1 MARKRMGEIL
11 LETGIISQEILDKAL
26 SRQKGSGKR
35 LGQILEEMDVV
46 LEEDIAKALGKQF
59 NFPYV
64 KGLARYRFPPEVL
77 ALIDAET
84 ALTNFIF
91 PLKLEGRTLHLAMSN
106 PLDMA
111 LQNDLSFKTGLRIAP
126 CVTTPEEIK
135 AAVHKFYLKELEV
148 TEDDRAWNILIVDDQ
163 DIVLSA
169 AEAALKKEGYTVF
182 KACNGAEGLK
192 MAIQVR
198 PHLII
203 TDVIMPRMDGL
214 EMFRALKGNRSVA
227 DIPVIALS
235 AKAAAEEEYRLL
247 EMGFYD
253 FVAKPINPIRLT
265 ARVRRAMRRNHGAHQ
280 N

>member
-11 LETGIISQEILDKAL
+11 LETGIISQDTLDKAL
-26 SRQKGSGKR
+26 SKQKGSGKR

-77 ALIDAET
+77 ALVDAET

-111 LQNDLSFKTGLRIAP
+111 LQNDLSFKIGLRIAP

-135 AAVHKFYLKELEV
+135 AAVQKYYIKEIEA
-148 TEDDRAWNILIVDDQ
+148 TEEERAWNILIVDDQ

-169 AEAALKKEGYTVF
+169 AEAALKKEGYTVY
-182 KACNGAEGLK
+182 KASNGAEGLK

-203 TDVIMPRMDGL
+203 TDVIMPRMDGI
-214 EMFRALKGNRSVA
+214 EMFRALKGNRGVA

-235 AKAAAEEEYRLL
+235 AKASAEEEYRLL

-253 FVAKPINPIRLT
+253 FVPKPINPIRLT
-265 ARVRRAMRRNHGAHQ
+265 ARVRRAMKRNHGAHQ
-280 N
+280 E